1 MSTGG
6 AGKGCSGSDGGM
18 VAPFVA
24 KTYAMVDDPAT
35 DAVVAWGPASNSFVV
50 ADPFAFSRALL
61 PAHFKHANFS
71 SFVRQ
76 LNTYGFRK
84 VDPDRWEFAHACFL
98 RGQTHLLPRIVRR
111 RTGGGR
117 RAKDSHDE
125 EEDEDISSK
134 MLAMEVARLKE
145 EQRAT
150 KDRLAAMWR
159 RVQDAERRPKLML
172 AFLLKVVGD
181 PDVLRRLVGNS
192 GGGGGLFPGEGAEAK
207 RPRLLLDGEAQV
219 GKKMRIDGDGMLC
232 GINRQEAFVRE
243 PRVDFTGF
251 YTGGDG
257 FSEVPVDD
265 PPYAFRVDTGY

>member
-1 MSTGG
+1 MSGDG
-6 AGKGCSGSDGGM
+6 GGM

-24 KTYAMVDDPAT
+24 KTYAMVEDPAT
-35 DAVVAWGPASNSFVV
+35 DAVVAWGPASNSFLV
-50 ADPFAFSRALL
+50 ADPFAFSEMLL
-61 PAHFKHANFS
+61 PAHFKHSNFS
-71 SFVRQ
+71 SFVSQ

-84 VDPDRWEFAHACFL
+84 VDPDRWEFAHASFL
-98 RGQTHLLPRIVRR
+98 RGQTHLLRRIVRR
-111 RTGGGR
+111 QNGGKRGGKDGR
-117 RAKDSHDE
+117 NGKEEDDE
-125 EEDEDISSK
+125 ESSST
-134 MLAMEVARLKE
+134 MLAMEVVRLRN

-150 KDRLAAMWR
+150 EERVAEMWR
-159 RVQDAERRPKLML
+159 RVQDAERRPKQML

>member
-1 MSTGG
+1 ME
-6 AGKGCSGSDGGM
+6 CSGSGGT

-24 KTYAMVDDPAT
+24 KTFAMVDDPAT
-35 DAVVAWGPASNSFVV
+35 DAVVRWGPASNSFVV
-50 ADPFAFSRALL
+50 ADPFAFSHALL

-84 VDPDRWEFAHACFL
+84 VDPDRWEFAHASFL
-98 RGQTHLLPRIVRR
+98 RSQTHLLPRIVRR
-111 RTGGGR
+111 PSGGKRG
-117 RAKDSHDE
+117 KEDTDG
-125 EEDEDISSK
+125 EEDEEISSK
-134 MLAMEVARLKE
+134 MLAMEVVRLKE

-150 KDRLAAMWR
+150 EDRLASMRR

-172 AFLLKVVGD
+172 SFLLKVVGD

-192 GGGGGLFPGEGAEAK
+192 SCGGGLFPGEGAEAK
-207 RPRLLLDGEAQV
+207 RPRLLLDGEVQV
-219 GKKMRIDGDGMLC
+219 GKKKMRVDGDGLSC
-232 GINRQEAFVRE
+232 GINRQETFVRE

-257 FSEVPVDD
+257 FSDVPVANDL
-265 PPYAFRVDTGY
+265 PYAFPVDTGY

>member
-1 MSTGG
+1 MSS
-6 AGKGCSGSDGGM
+6 AGMECSGSEGGGGM

-50 ADPFAFSRALL
+50 ADPFSFSRALL
-61 PAHFKHANFS
+61 PAHFKHSNFS

-84 VDPDRWEFAHACFL
+84 VDPDRWEFAHASFL
-98 RGQTHLLPRIVRR
+98 RGQTHLLTRIVRR
-111 RTGGGR
+111 RSGGKRGKED
-117 RAKDSHDE
+117 AD

-134 MLAMEVARLKE
+134 MLAMEVVRLKE

-150 KDRLAAMWR
+150 EDRLATMWR

-192 GGGGGLFPGEGAEAK
+192 GGGCGLFPGEGAEAK
-207 RPRLLLDGEAQV
+207 RPRLLLDGEAQM
-219 GKKMRIDGDGMLC
+219 GKKKMRVDGDGLLYD
-232 GINRQEAFVRE
+232 INRQEAFVRE
-243 PRVDFTGF
+243 PRVNFTGF

-265 PPYAFRVDTGY
+265 PPYAFRMDGGY

>member
-1 MSTGG
+1 MS
-6 AGKGCSGSDGGM
+6 SGGGM

-35 DAVVAWGPASNSFVV
+35 DAVVGWGPASNSFVV
-50 ADPFAFSRALL
+50 ADPFAFSEMLL
-61 PAHFKHANFS
+61 PAHFKHSNFS

-111 RTGGGR
+111 RSGGKRGKED
-117 RAKDSHDE
+117 ADE
-125 EEDEDISSK
+125 EDDDISTK
-134 MLAMEVARLKE
+134 MLAMEVVRLKE

-150 KDRLAAMWR
+150 EDRLAAMWR

-192 GGGGGLFPGEGAEAK
+192 GCNDGLFPGEGAEAK

-219 GKKMRIDGDGMLC
+219 SKKKMRVDGDGLLY

>member
-134 MLAMEVARLKE
+134 MLAMEVVRLKE

-181 PDVLRRLVGNS
+181 PDVLRRLVATRVAAADCS
-192 GGGGGLFPGEGAEAK
+192 PARAR
-207 RPRLLLDGEAQV
+207 RPRGRGCFSMGKPRSARRCASTATGLLWRHQPAG
-219 GKKMRIDGDGMLC
+219 
-232 GINRQEAFVRE
+232 
-243 PRVDFTGF
+243 GF
-251 YTGGDG
+251 RAGTQGRLHW
-257 FSEVPVDD
+257 FLH
-265 PPYAFRVDTGY
+265 RRRWL

>member
-1 MSTGG
+1 I
-6 AGKGCSGSDGGM
+6 GCSGSGDGDGGM

-111 RTGGGR
+111 RSGGKRGKED
-117 RAKDSHDE
+117 AD

-134 MLAMEVARLKE
+134 MLAMEVIRLKE

-150 KDRLAAMWR
+150 EDRLAAMWR

-192 GGGGGLFPGEGAEAK
+192 GSDAGLFPGERTDAK
-207 RPRLLLDGEAQV
+207 RPRLLLDGEVQV
-219 GKKMRIDGDGMLC
+219 GKKKPGSTSLGSTP
-232 GINRQEAFVRE
+232 ET
-243 PRVDFTGF
+243 TGSA
-251 YTGGDG
+251 TCRWWTTRRTL
-257 FSEVPVDD
+257 SVWT
-265 PPYAFRVDTGY
+265 AA